1 MTTMKAGRDTGSLVN
16 HLISRSRN
24 PAQPEV
30 GGPATLLSWTDRNP
44 GTVISITKVGK
55 AEIIA
60 VQEDHYRRI
69 DDNGLSEVQKY
80 EYSPNINGHVS
91 YFRASKTRG
100 WEQVIRNHE
109 TGRWKKISNGG
120 VTFAR
125 REKYHDF
132 SF

>member
-1 MTTMKAGRDTGSLVN
+1 MTIMTAGRDTGSLVN
-16 HLISRSRN
+16 HLISRSAN

-30 GGPATLLSWTDRNP
+30 GGPATLMSWTDRNP

-55 AEIIA
+55 TEIIA
-60 VQEDHYRRI
+60 VQADNYRRI
-69 DDNGLSEVQKY
+69 DDNGLSELQTY
-80 EYSPNINGHVS
+80 EYSPNPDGYVS
-91 YFRASKTRG
+91 YFRASKTGG
-100 WEQVIRNHE
+100 WEQVIRNPE

-120 VTFAR
+120 VYFAR